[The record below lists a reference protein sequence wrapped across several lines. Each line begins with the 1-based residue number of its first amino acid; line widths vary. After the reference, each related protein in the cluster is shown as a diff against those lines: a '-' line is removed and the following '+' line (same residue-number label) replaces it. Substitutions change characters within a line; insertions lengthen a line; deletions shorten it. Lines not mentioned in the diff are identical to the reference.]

1 MSDITEFIADA
12 RQYVLKHSPDLHDIF
27 EMYANEAQFGYS
39 IIEAD
44 LAAVPP
50 GAAILEIGAGIL
62 VLSGFLSSTGFQV
75 TALEPISKEFT
86 HFQKIQQLLRLFYE
100 ERGVGLNLIENSI
113 EDLSLREKFDY
124 AFSINVFEHIR
135 DIETGFVNAYL
146 SLKPGGGLRV
156 YCPNYSFPY
165 EPHFNLPTLVGKRLT
180 EICLGH
186 WILGSQ
192 LVPKPKET
200 WDALNWINVTQTR
213 RIIVKR
219 FGVSP
224 CFNKNAT
231 YQIIHRI
238 FSDPQFRKR
247 RSRWL
252 ALFLETIQRMGL
264 SSLFKIIPVRIA
276 PIMDCKIVR
285 ATYSG
290 NTE

>member
-1 MSDITEFIADA
+1 MSNIAEFIADA
-12 RQYVLKHSPDLHDIF
+12 GQYVHKHSPGLYEIF
-27 EMYANEAQFGYS
+27 EMYANEARFGYS

-44 LAAVPP
+44 LAAVPS

-62 VLSGFLSSTGFQV
+62 LLSAFLSSTGFQV
-75 TALEPISKEFT
+75 TALEPISKDFS

-100 ERGVGLNLIENSI
+100 ERGVELNLVENAI

-124 AFSINVFEHIR
+124 AFSINVFEHIH

-146 SLKPGGGLRV
+146 SLKSGGGLRV

-192 LVPKPKET
+192 RVPKPKET
-200 WDALNWINVTQTR
+200 WDALNWINVTRTR
-213 RIIVKR
+213 RIIAKH

-231 YQIIHRI
+231 YQIIIRI
-238 FSDPQFRKR
+238 FSDPQFR
-247 RSRWL
+247 SRKSQWVFL
-252 ALFLETIQRMGL
+252 ILETIHRMGL
-264 SSLFKIIPVRIA
+264 SSLFKIIPVCIA
-276 PIMDCKIVR
+276 PIMDLKIER
-285 ATYSG
+285 ANYSVG
-290 NTE
+290 KV